1 MDIDTLKEHYLS
13 FEGRINRKV
22 FILRVLRL
30 ALLSGIF
37 LILPLYFA
45 LSANP
50 DSGLLHGLFVLV
62 ELLCIWPTFSL
73 YLRRL
78 HDLDKSAW
86 WVIALIIPIVSVFF
100 VIYVICFKGTAGPNR
115 FGEDP
120 LMKKA
125 KSEINYELI
134 PK

>member
-1 MDIDTLKEHYLS
+1 MDIDTLKERYLS
-13 FEGRINRKV
+13 FEGRLNRKV
-22 FILRVLRL
+22 FILRVLRF
-30 ALLSGIF
+30 ALLSGVF

-50 DSGLLHGLFVLV
+50 ESGLLRALLILA

-73 YLRRL
+73 YIRRL

-86 WVIALIIPIVSVFF
+86 WVVALFIPIVSMFF
-100 VIYVICFKGTAGPNR
+100 VIYVMCCKGTTGSNR
-115 FGEDP
+115 FGDDP

-125 KSEINYELI
+125 KSEINSQ
-134 PK
+134 

>member
-1 MDIDTLKEHYLS
+1 MDIDTLKERYLS
-13 FEGRINRKV
+13 FEGRLNRKV
-22 FILRVLRL
+22 FILRVLRF
-30 ALLSGIF
+30 ALLSGVF

-50 DSGLLHGLFVLV
+50 ESGLLRALLILA

-73 YLRRL
+73 YIRRL

-86 WVIALIIPIVSVFF
+86 WVVALFIPIVSMVF
-100 VIYVICFKGTAGPNR
+100 VIYVMCCKGTTGSNR

-125 KSEINYELI
+125 KSEINLQ
-134 PK
+134 